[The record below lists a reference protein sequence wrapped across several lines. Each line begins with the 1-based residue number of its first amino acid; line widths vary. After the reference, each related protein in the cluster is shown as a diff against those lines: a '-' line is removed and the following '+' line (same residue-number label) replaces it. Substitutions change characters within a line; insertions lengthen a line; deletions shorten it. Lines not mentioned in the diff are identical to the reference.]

1 VLLKNFLIFLLGFV
15 FAFFCG
21 KNQCVAPI
29 CTGPFWFICV
39 FFYVCMQSRFWY
51 VDITTLCKHW
61 LPGFTHIIL
70 SDQFVASPKL
80 ALFSC
85 NVHVLPNIMHTPAF
99 SNIFLLFRV
108 PLAPTSPTA
117 PICIDIYPSAP
128 IRVSFC
134 ISAQNIMS
142 GEISPAIRPKSMH
155 FVSIYAHAWPVF
167 LLAHTPVPYRT
178 HPHPFAPICTHQNI
192 KLHCIS
198 VLYML
203 I

>member
-1 VLLKNFLIFLLGFV
+1 MLLKIFLIFLLGFV

-29 CTGPFWFICV
+29 CTGSFWFICV
-39 FFYVCMQSRFWY
+39 FFLRLHAITLLVCWY
-51 VDITTLCKHW
+51 HNPVQALTARIYPYYTLWSIFRKPKVSLIFLQC
-61 LPGFTHIIL
+61 TC
-70 SDQFVASPKL
+70 VAKY
-80 ALFSC
+80 C
-85 NVHVLPNIMHTPAF
+85 HTPAF

-108 PLAPTSPTA
+108 PLVSTSPTA

-155 FVSIYAHAWPVF
+155 FVPIYVHDCLVF
-167 LLAHTPVPYRT
+167 LLAHTPAPYCT
-178 HPHPFAPICTHQNI
+178 HLHPFAPICTHQNP
-192 KLHCIS
+192 KLYCIF